1 MKEIKNKSSIECPK
15 CGQQATVTSASST
28 FYTVGIASLLTGG
41 CLLWIPILGW
51 IAAPIAFII
60 SIVSIVLGIISSFT
74 SGAIV
79 ECEYCKT
86 KYTLTKEEYKRYK
99 KGNISTKEKKS
110 EFTKGIKESWND
122 SKKSNAY
129 IFINKIE
136 KLEKKIEN
144 TTDEKK
150 IAKMKKEIKRLEK
163 HIK

>member
-99 KGNISTKEKKS
+99 KGNIYTKEKK
-110 EFTKGIKESWND
+110 
-122 SKKSNAY
+122 
-129 IFINKIE
+129 
-136 KLEKKIEN
+136 
-144 TTDEKK
+144 
-150 IAKMKKEIKRLEK
+150 
-163 HIK
+163 